1 MATYSK
7 CIEVSAGVKPCADKI
22 NRSTW
27 ISSHLEERSLFTQ
40 CQGNDLHYKIDYNG
54 VSFVIS
60 SFETR
65 HFNECKNVI
74 SCCGYLPAFREIF

>member
-27 ISSHLEERSLFTQ
+27 ISSHLEERIFFIKA
-40 CQGNDLHYKIDYNG
+40 DLCLHNAKEMIYIIK
-54 VSFVIS
+54 
-60 SFETR
+60 
-65 HFNECKNVI
+65 
-74 SCCGYLPAFREIF
+74 